1 MSISRLISLGTII
14 SQSKQSF
21 ANNELEILPLEL
33 CRFLFQANG
42 LFAFESALMIR
53 PLVREN
59 EIYSVF
65 EWNDYQLW
73 KFSYANDQ
81 ILNTIFF
88 AEDVFGCQ
96 FGFFEDC
103 IWFFNPETSEFDLIC
118 NTFCEWCELILSDY
132 NQYTGYE
139 IIHKWQSKNGPISPG
154 FRLCPKLPFV
164 LGGQYETDN
173 LYATSALDGM
183 LLRADIANQIRN
195 LPDGIQTRI
204 VIE

>member
-42 LFAFESALMIR
+42 LFVFESALMIR

-59 EIYSVF
+59 DIYSVF
-65 EWNDYQLW
+65 EWNDHQLW
-73 KFSYANDQ
+73 KTSYANSKTW
-81 ILNTIFF
+81 NVIFF
-88 AEDVFGCQ
+88 AEDAFGCQ
-96 FGFFEDC
+96 FGFFEDR
-103 IWFFNPETSEFDLIC
+103 ILLFDPETGEFEFIC
-118 NTFCEWCELILSDY
+118 DTFSEWCESIISDY

-139 IIHKWQSKNGPISPG
+139 MMHKWQSKNGAISPG
-154 FRLCPKLPFV
+154 FRLCPKLPFI
-164 LGGQYETDN
+164 LGGQYEIDN
-173 LYATSALDGM
+173 FFATPALDGM
-183 LLRADIANQIRN
+183 LFRADIAKQICN
-195 LPDGIQTRI
+195 LPDGTQPRI